1 MMFVD
6 RERELNFLN
15 QALARENQGQMILL
29 YGRRR
34 VGKTELLR
42 HWATN
47 SGLHYTYWMADK
59 EPPALQRRKLFARLF
74 DVPLNRAVDFAAWSE
89 FWEWSAP
96 RLAEKRKI
104 LILDELQYAITADS
118 AMLSSLQ
125 YAWDHYLQDSPV
137 ILTLCGSHVNIMQ
150 AIQSHQSP
158 LFGRLTSQWALQ
170 PLPFYALKLFFP
182 TWSAE
187 ERVAAYAI
195 VGGVPA
201 YLRWLDPQRSLSE
214 NIRQIIVSPGSMFM
228 AEPTLLLYDEVR
240 EPSVYLA
247 LLQAIGAGYHTP
259 KEIGDAS
266 LVSQSHLSAYL
277 NTLQELRL
285 VKRRLPATLTTAQQ
299 RRSRQGRYH
308 LSDPYLRFYFRFL
321 APHLDT
327 LAFTPDRVLE
337 HIQKELRAFVGQT
350 AFEELSQEWLAE
362 RGRLGQLPFRPQAI
376 GQHWSRHVQVDVVA
390 INWDS
395 RDLLLGECKW
405 GAEPVSRQMVREL
418 IEQKGPKTVRD
429 LSSKAQTWRVHY
441 AFFARAGFTAA
452 AEEELNQQHG
462 LAVTL
467 SQLDDDMAAAHNG

>member
-1 MMFVD
+1 MFVD
-6 RERELNFLN
+6 RERELTFLDD
-15 QALARENQGQMILL
+15 ALAREDRGQMILL

-42 HWATN
+42 HWAMG
-47 SGLHYTYWMADK
+47 SGLPYTYWMADK

-74 DVPLNRAVDFAAWSE
+74 DTPLNRAIDFTAWSE

-96 RLAEKRKI
+96 RLAQKRQI
-104 LILDELQYAITADS
+104 LILDELPYAITGDS
-118 AMLSSLQ
+118 AMLTSLQ
-125 YAWDHYLQDSPV
+125 YAWDHYLQNSPV
-137 ILTLCGSHVNIMQ
+137 ILVLCGSHVNVMQ
-150 AIQSHQSP
+150 TIQSHHSP
-158 LFGRLTSQWALQ
+158 LFGRLTGQWALA

-182 TWSAE
+182 GWSAE

-201 YLRWLDPQRSLSE
+201 YLRWLDPQRSLSD
-214 NIRQIIVSPGSMFM
+214 NIRHVIAAPGSMFM

-240 EPSVYLA
+240 EPAVYLA
-247 LLQAIGAGYHTP
+247 ILQAIGAGYHTP

-266 LVSQSHLSAYL
+266 LISQSHLSTYL

-299 RRSRQGRYH
+299 RKSRQGRYH

-327 LAFTPDRVLE
+327 LAFTPNQVLD

-350 AFEELSQEWLAE
+350 AFEELSQEWLAG
-362 RGRLGQLPFRPQAI
+362 RGRLGELPFTPQAI
-376 GQHWSRHVQVDVVA
+376 GQHWSRHVQVDVAAV
-390 INWDS
+390 NWDS
-395 RDLLLGECKW
+395 RDILLGECKW
-405 GAEPVSRQMVREL
+405 GAEPVSRQSVREL
-418 IEQKGPKTVRD
+418 VEQKAPKTLR
-429 LSSKAQTWRVHY
+429 LLLGEGQGWRVHF

-452 AEEELNQQHG
+452 AAAELEQRG
-462 LAVTL
+462 ALRVTL
-467 SQLDDDMAAAHNG
+467 AQMDNDLAET

>member
-1 MMFVD
+1 MFVD
-6 RERELNFLN
+6 RERELDFLN
-15 QALARENQGQMILL
+15 HALARENQGQMILL

-42 HWATN
+42 HWAMG
-47 SGLHYTYWMADK
+47 SGLPYTYWMADK

-96 RLAEKRKI
+96 RLAEKRQI
-104 LILDELQYAITADS
+104 LILDELPYAITADS

-137 ILTLCGSHVNIMQ
+137 ILALCGSHVNMMQ

-158 LFGRLTSQWALQ
+158 LFGRLTGQWSLQ
-170 PLPFYALKLFFP
+170 PLPFSAMKLFFP

-201 YLRWLDPQRSLSE
+201 YLRWLDPQRTLGE
-214 NIRQIIVSPGSMFM
+214 NIRHVIVSPGSMFM

-277 NTLQELRL
+277 NTLQALRL
-285 VKRRLPATLTTAQQ
+285 VKRHLPATLTTAQQ
-299 RRSRQGRYH
+299 RQSRQGRYR

-327 LAFTPDRVLE
+327 LAFTPDQVLD

-350 AFEELSQEWLAE
+350 AFEELAQTWLAD
-362 RGRLGQLPFRPQAI
+362 RGRLGQLPFTPQAV
-376 GQHWSRHVQVDVVA
+376 GQHWSRHVQVDAVA
-390 INWDS
+390 VNWDS

-405 GAEPVSRQMVREL
+405 GAEPVSRQTVREL
-418 IEQKGPKTVRD
+418 IEQKTPKTVRD
-429 LSSKAQTWRVHY
+429 LGGEAQAWRVHY
-441 AFFARAGFTAA
+441 AFFARAGFTASA
-452 AEEELNQQHG
+452 KEELNQHHA
-462 LAVTL
+462 LAITL
-467 SQLDDDMAAAHNG
+467 SQMDDDMAMADK